1 LNDENKMLMEKYGIT
16 CEPKMIYSYKQ
27 HRYENVEQAIN
38 FARIDA
44 ARDQEDSPHTTTKR

>member
-1 LNDENKMLMEKYGIT
+1 MSEETKTLMAQYGIT

-44 ARDQEDSPHTTTKR
+44 TRDQDNNLRTTTAK

>member
-1 LNDENKMLMEKYGIT
+1 MSEETKTLMAQYGIT
-16 CEPKMIYSYKQ
+16 CEPKLIYSYKQ

-44 ARDQEDSPHTTTKR
+44 ARDQDNSLRTTTAK

>member
-1 LNDENKMLMEKYGIT
+1 MSEETKTLMAQYGIT
-16 CEPKMIYSYKQ
+16 CEPKLIYSYKQ

-44 ARDQEDSPHTTTKR
+44 TRDQDNSLRTTTAK

>member
-1 LNDENKMLMEKYGIT
+1 MNDENKMLMEKYGIT

-44 ARDQEDSPHTTTKR
+44 ARDQEDSSHTATKR

>member
-1 LNDENKMLMEKYGIT
+1 
-16 CEPKMIYSYKQ
+16 MIYSYKQ

-44 ARDQEDSPHTTTKR
+44 TRDQDNSLRTTTAK

>member
-1 LNDENKMLMEKYGIT
+1 MNEENKRLMAKYGIT

-44 ARDQEDSPHTTTKR
+44 KRDQEDILQTTTEK